1 MWAGD
6 PDPANGNVTV
16 PGPLLNETSLPL
28 DIIPAECLYD
38 ISYPSVSSITD
49 YLSEYL
55 SGSVSP
61 GANGHSSDGP
71 PQVRVLFND
80 TYASFS
86 SINYEFTSVAEAIT
100 LRIRKDNPTSG
111 LLAARPAEGVVL
123 EEKTCVDVRW
133 PFLAFPAAVVTLT
146 TVFLMV
152 VVGQSA
158 VGTGNTVAAG
168 WKSSPLPIAFGGL
181 TTDAS
186 ARARIDGESDGGNN
200 LKEMET
206 ISKRTTVN
214 LNR

>member
-6 PDPANGNVTV
+6 SSPSYSNITV
-16 PGPLLNETSLPL
+16 PGPALNGTSLPL

-38 ISYPSVSSITD
+38 MGYPTVSSITNYIYG
-49 YLSEYL
+49 YLN
-55 SGSVSP
+55 GSISP

-86 SINYEFTSVAEAIT
+86 SINYAFTSVAEAIT
-100 LRIRKDNPTSG
+100 LRIRQYNPPSA
-111 LLAARPAEGVVL
+111 LLAARPVVGAVL

-133 PFLAFPAAVVTLT
+133 PFLAFPVAVVILT
-146 TVFLMV
+146 TAFLMV
-152 VVGQSA
+152 VISQSA
-158 VGTGNTVAAG
+158 VGTANTVAAG

-181 TTDAS
+181 TTETS
-186 ARARIDGESDGGNN
+186 AQARLVGESDSRSN
-200 LKEMET
+200 LREMET

-214 LNR
+214 LNQ